1 MLNTFAVHCASL
13 NICNSS
19 QNINKKNSLKIL
31 KANMYVIVFSIEI
44 NIKNALQVLNI
55 CTNSKDLL

>member
-19 QNINKKNSLKIL
+19 QNINKK
-31 KANMYVIVFSIEI
+31 FIE
-44 NIKNALQVLNI
+44 NFK
-55 CTNSKDLL
+55 SKHVCNCIQYWNKYKKCITSVKYMHK